1 MHDMETYWMGKE
13 HQDKVDLADS
23 SSQIHSGST
32 QDKMLQKTSRS
43 GPTLRQLVDR
53 GRVRNFG
60 GHLVIRRPQHAEHR
74 TFPAPKFMPRARVL
88 RGPWSRGAPWR
99 SGPSAWWPST
109 WGRAPCC
116 PSTHGA
122 SGWRC
127 ALKQGVGPRQGER
140 GGGWTN
146 RVNFGVDSSVNCR
159 LKQFGGSQR
168 GGGMAVVVL
177 CALSQ
182 CWGCG
187 WWDYVQCVGLCKK

>member
-1 MHDMETYWMGKE
+1 MQTYWMGKE

-127 ALKQGVGPRQGER
+127 ALKQGVGPRQGEK

-159 LKQFGGSQR
+159 LKQFGGEVAWQLLYFVHWVNVE
-168 GGGMAVVVL
+168 VVVGGIMFNV
-177 CALSQ
+177 
-182 CWGCG
+182 WGCARSNM
-187 WWDYVQCVGLCKK
+187 